1 MFSNKAKLQRC
12 HENIFSPLQHFLAWV
27 WWRPFILH
35 PSGPPW
41 VLSPELNMK
50 FPRCLQSV
58 QNGEK
63 FLRWWKVCK
72 MVKSVQNGE
81 KFGKCWK
88 VCKMV
93 QGDRSWKTHHGL
105 LQPKSAAKPSH
116 LEKWLIKLSDSI
128 MFNDLIVF
136 SNCGYITLPLLSL
149 ALGWE
154 EMLFREQGE
163 HFRRELLG
171 ASFSFPP
178 GNQLQERGLQGETQ
192 NRKILQQFSPVQCFR
207 IFILCSL
214 SPASEMES
222 LSHLCRRGCSLSMFE
237 IGRLTASNLRQ
248 NFFSMRMVS
257 NHWFVFFVENS
268 KSDLG
273 AI

>member
-81 KFGKCWK
+81 KFGKWWK

-93 QGDRSWKTHHGL
+93 QEDGSCKTHHGL

-128 MFNDLIVF
+128 MFNDLIVACI
-136 SNCGYITLPLLSL
+136 SLYLS
-149 ALGWE
+149 
-154 EMLFREQGE
+154 
-163 HFRRELLG
+163 
-171 ASFSFPP
+171 
-178 GNQLQERGLQGETQ
+178 
-192 NRKILQQFSPVQCFR
+192 SPWHWVQKKCF
-207 IFILCSL
+207 F
-214 SPASEMES
+214 ES
-222 LSHLCRRGCSLSMFE
+222 KAN
-237 IGRLTASNLRQ
+237 T
-248 NFFSMRMVS
+248 
-257 NHWFVFFVENS
+257 FVENCS
-268 KSDLG
+268 ALPSPSLRTTRSRRGGCNVNSESLDLHS
-273 AI
+273 ATISSCSMF

>member
-63 FLRWWKVCK
+63 F
-72 MVKSVQNGE
+72 
-81 KFGKCWK
+81 GKCWK

-116 LEKWLIKLSDSI
+116 LEKWLVKLSDSI
-128 MFNDLIVF
+128 MFNDLIAAF
-136 SNCGYITLPLLSL
+136 ISPYLS
-149 ALGWE
+149 GPWHWVE
-154 EMLFREQGE
+154 
-163 HFRRELLG
+163 
-171 ASFSFPP
+171 
-178 GNQLQERGLQGETQ
+178 
-192 NRKILQQFSPVQCFR
+192 KKCF
-207 IFILCSL
+207 F
-214 SPASEMES
+214 ES
-222 LSHLCRRGCSLSMFE
+222 KAN
-237 IGRLTASNLRQ
+237 T
-248 NFFSMRMVS
+248 
-257 NHWFVFFVENS
+257 FVENCS
-268 KSDLG
+268 ALPSPSLRATSSRRGGCKVKLRIVKFCNNFLLFSFLEYSSCAHFLQLPRWNLWAISAEEVAVSPCLRLADSPLQIWGKTFLVLGWFKTIDLSSCENSQSDLG
-273 AI
+273 VIYAC